1 MYQKFVYLLIQIV
14 SMSIFSDNIRHL
26 RAQKGISQK
35 KLADDLIITRVRL
48 AKYEEGISE
57 PPFDILKRMALYF
70 HVSIDILISVNL
82 KKIPAESMLKM
93 EDNRLLLPITIDKSG
108 RDYIEILPHKA
119 KAGYLSG
126 YSDPDFIEKLQQM
139 QLPFVSNGK
148 HRAFPIEGDSMPPHK
163 EGSFIVGRYIESTA
177 DIKDGKT
184 YVVLSRNDGIVY
196 KRLYRKN
203 KKENTFLLHSDNAVY
218 KPFEVKANDILEI
231 WEHVCSFCTK
241 EFQPDDLGVMNIKD
255 MFHNLRLE
263 ISEIKSKIH

>member
-1 MYQKFVYLLIQIV
+1 LIQIV

-35 KLADDLIITRVRL
+35 KLAEDLIITRVRL

-57 PPFDILKRMALYF
+57 PPFDILKRISHYF

-82 KKIPAESMLKM
+82 KKIPKESLLTM
-93 EDNRLLLPITIDKSG
+93 EDNRILLPIIIDKNG

-126 YSDPDFIEKLQQM
+126 YSDPEFIEKLQQM
-139 QLPFVSNGK
+139 QLPFIAQGK

-163 EGSFIVGRYIESTA
+163 EGSFIVGRFIENPSE
-177 DIKDGKT
+177 IKEGKT
-184 YVVLSRNDGIVY
+184 YIILSRNDGIVY
-196 KRLYRKN
+196 KRVYKKN
-203 KKENTFLLHSDNAVY
+203 KKENTFLLHSDNSVY
-218 KPFEVKANDILEI
+218 KPFELKAYEMLEI

-241 EFQPDDLGVMNIKD
+241 EFQPDDLGVMNVKE
-255 MFHNLRLE
+255 MFHQLRLE
-263 ISEIKSKIH
+263 ISDVKSKVQELS